1 MDVALGPRG
10 LNARASGAL
19 GGYCFRGGHNL
30 TSIILSRRRMS
41 KVCETQDQ
49 REMNFWSA
57 RSEKR
62 QPFEA
67 QGKQTAALQR
77 GDIDRWNGGRHC

>member
-1 MDVALGPRG
+1 
-10 LNARASGAL
+10 
-19 GGYCFRGGHNL
+19 
-30 TSIILSRRRMS
+30 MS

-77 GDIDRWNGGRHC
+77 GDIDRWDGGRHC